1 MQLALASEEQEPK
14 HLDSPVYLC
23 AWMLYLPNL
32 GAASGGA
39 SGAAADVEGEPDP
52 AGYPAIEKWVWG
64 VWLC

>member
-1 MQLALASEEQEPK
+1 
-14 HLDSPVYLC
+14 
-23 AWMLYLPNL
+23 MLYLPNL